1 MIFGHGD
8 DAYRYGD
15 QITADFSS
23 NVYFGADLTGLQEHL
38 ASRFGVVAHY
48 PEPEAITLE
57 KMLAERMGVPE
68 DMVMVTSGATE
79 AIYLIAQLYSGWA
92 SIIPQPT
99 FTEYE
104 DACMMYGHLLSYHAE
119 DELETLPEDRIY
131 WLCNP
136 NNPTGNVLNKQLI
149 RHIIRQHP
157 RYLYVVDQSYMDYTL
172 SPILQPKE
180 MTDCYNVM
188 LVHSLSKKYC
198 IPGLRLGY
206 LFGSPIIIDRL
217 RQIRQPWTVNA
228 IAIEAGKYLLEK
240 DPVMIPDLPAYL
252 AEAQRLHQQLSAID
266 GLLVMDTATHYMLV
280 NMDRGDAR
288 NLKQWLIDN
297 YGILIRE
304 ASNFRGLDNHCFRV
318 TARTPEEDDRLV
330 EAVRE
335 FLIPFSPHTAG
346 SR

>member
-23 NVYFGADLTGLQEHL
+23 NVYFGADLTDLQEHL

-57 KMLAERMGVPE
+57 KMLAERLGVPE

-335 FLIPFSPHTAG
+335 FLIPFSPHNAG
-346 SR
+346 ST

>member
-23 NVYFGADLTGLQEHL
+23 NVYFGADLTDLQEHL

-57 KMLAERMGVPE
+57 KMLAERLGVPE